1 MEEKYAAEIDI
12 CLGNYDEV
20 GKVNHTD
27 IGVFKYDFT
36 YFMSPEEVKKLSEE
50 KRPEPLKIPKAFDL
64 SKAERVFITKEELK
78 RRAEEEAEKLKNI

>member
-1 MEEKYAAEIDI
+1 MREVVDKDKGIEDEVREKYAAEIDI

-36 YFMSPEEVKKLSEE
+36 YFMH
-50 KRPEPLKIPKAFDL
+50 D
-64 SKAERVFITKEELK
+64 EELK
-78 RRAEEEAEKLKNI
+78 KFPKE